1 MHQSD
6 YFVKLNIKSNISNSI
21 IEKIKNSKPEQWST
35 TLDQDILTLTLE
47 DFKDDPEIY
56 QTIIDLNGQDRLS
69 VFRFHPNVCYQWHTD
84 MIREGSINM
93 LLTGF
98 DSFCAFGTLSTGRR
112 FVNLD
117 RLVHEPNTYYLL
129 NVKKFHTV
137 FNFSEL
143 RHIVSLSVPFK
154 THAETCAYLKEKN
167 LLS

>member
-1 MHQSD
+1 MNQAD

-35 TLDQDILTLTLE
+35 TLDQDILNLTLE

-69 VFRFHPNVCYQWHTD
+69 VFRFHPNVCYQWHCD
-84 MIREGSINM
+84 KIRHGAINM

-98 DSFCAFGTLSTGRR
+98 DSFCAFGSLAA
-112 FVNLD
+112 D
-117 RLVHEPNTYYLL
+117 RKFSNVTKLVHDIDTYYLM

-137 FNFSEL
+137 FNFAET
-143 RHIVSLSVPFK
+143 RHIISIGVPFI
-154 THAETCAYLKEKN
+154 TYEDSREYLKEKN
-167 LLS
+167 LLC